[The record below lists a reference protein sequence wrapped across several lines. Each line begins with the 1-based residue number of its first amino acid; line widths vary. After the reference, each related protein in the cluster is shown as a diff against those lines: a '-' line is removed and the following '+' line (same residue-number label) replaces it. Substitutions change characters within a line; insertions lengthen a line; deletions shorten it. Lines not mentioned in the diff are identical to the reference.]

1 MTKKLNYPEITND
14 RYRLNYHIMA
24 PSGWINDPNGFVFFK
39 GYYHI
44 FYQYHPESVKW
55 GPMHWGHARSRDLV
69 HWEQLPIA
77 LFPGDAEDPDGCF
90 SGSAIEKDGRLY
102 LMYTGQHLKDND
114 PEQYWEPQNLAVS
127 DDGIHFEK
135 YAGNPVIATPPEDNA
150 RDFRDPKVWFDGQT
164 YFVVIGSKDQ
174 AGLGRVLLYQSKDL
188 IDWDYIGPI
197 ATAKSVDEEGYVWEC
212 PDFFNMADQDVLIMS
227 PQGIKANG
235 LKYRNF
241 HQTGYLTGHYDE
253 ANQKFEHGAFRELDH
268 GHDFYAT
275 QTTVVPDG
283 RRILFGWLAMWESI
297 MPEQADGWAGAL
309 TFPRE
314 ITVKGDKV
322 LMTPVRE
329 VAQLRETC
337 LLDTT
342 GTNNFQAPTKSIE
355 YLSNFASQQNVGL
368 KVIDVSNQVLIDLQ
382 YDAQAKTVAL
392 QKYNDDQPRIA
403 TVEVTNQF
411 DIHCLIDTS
420 SIEIFVNNGEACFSE
435 RIYSENDIRI
445 ETDSVSEKD
454 TVRIYQLGGMM

>member
-55 GPMHWGHARSRDLV
+55 GPMHWGHARSCDLV

-114 PEQYWEPQNLAVS
+114 PEQYWETQNLAVS

-135 YAGNPVIATPPEDNA
+135 YAGNPVIATPPADNA

-174 AGLGRVLLYQSKDL
+174 AGLGRVLLYQSQNL

-212 PDFFNMADQDVLIMS
+212 PDFFNMADQDILIMS

-253 ANQKFEHGAFRELDH
+253 ANHQFEHGEFRELDH

-275 QTTVVPDG
+275 QTTVAPDG
-283 RRILFGWLAMWESI
+283 RRILFGWLAMWESA

-314 ITVKGDKV
+314 ITVNGDKV

-329 VAQLRETC
+329 VAQLRAKQ
-337 LLDTT
+337 LLKTT
-342 GTNNFQAPTKSIE
+342 GANRFDAPTKSLE
-355 YLSNFASQQNVGL
+355 YLGQFDSHHDVTIKVVREDGQPVIILRYSASEQT
-368 KVIDVSNQVLIDLQ
+368 VSLE
-382 YDAQAKTVAL
+382 
-392 QKYNDDQPRIA
+392 KYNDDKQRVSS
-403 TVEVTNQF
+403 VETTSQF
-411 DIHCLIDTS
+411 DVHMLMDTS
-420 SIEIFVNNGEACFSE
+420 SIELFTNQGEACFSE
-435 RIYSENDIRI
+435 RIYCEQAVHI
-445 ETDSVSEKD
+445 ETISEVATD
-454 TVRIYQLGGMM
+454 TIQIYQLGGMA